1 MRLEFISPFVHSAH
15 SVLET
20 LLGAAPTRGEPSLQG
35 KGFHV
40 SEVLAMVGV
49 VGDIEGTVICSMTRT
64 VALGISGRML
74 GGARLRELGDL
85 GRSAISDLA
94 TMISRDGAAELCGT
108 GFECETTPATVIE
121 GGRMRVTTV
130 ERTLCVPIESELGTL
145 LIIVDLREATGR

>member
-85 GRSAISDLA
+85 GRSAISVSYTHLDVYKRQDQAQVRRLGHRA
-94 TMISRDGAAELCGT
+94 DQSRWSRRRWYRGARPGVGA
-108 GFECETTPATVIE
+108 
-121 GGRMRVTTV
+121 GG
-130 ERTLCVPIESELGTL
+130 
-145 LIIVDLREATGR
+145 LR